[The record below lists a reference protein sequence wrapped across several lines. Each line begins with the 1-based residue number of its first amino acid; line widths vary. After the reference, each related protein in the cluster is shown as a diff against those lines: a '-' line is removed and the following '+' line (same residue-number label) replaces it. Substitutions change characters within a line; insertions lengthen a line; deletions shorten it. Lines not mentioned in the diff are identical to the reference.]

1 MNLAKLPFSYNTGSL
16 NGMYSSYRSNSFGG
30 GYGSFGSSF
39 GSFGSSFGSFGG
51 GFGSPYGGGFG
62 SFGGGFGSPY
72 GGGFGSFGSSF
83 GSPYGGCYG
92 LAALAAPIGYMIGN
106 LIGNL
111 FLNRDNGP
119 RHQDCNCHDKS
130 FLADESGQGGINIS

>member
-39 GSFGSSFGSFGG
+39 GSFG
-51 GFGSPYGGGFG
+51 
-62 SFGGGFGSPY
+62 GGFGSPY

-83 GSPYGGCYG
+83 GSPYGGGYG